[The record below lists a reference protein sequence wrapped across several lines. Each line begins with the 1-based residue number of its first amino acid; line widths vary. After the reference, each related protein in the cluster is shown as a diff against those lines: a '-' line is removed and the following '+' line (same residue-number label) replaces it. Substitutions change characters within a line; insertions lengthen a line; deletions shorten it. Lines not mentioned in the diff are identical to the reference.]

1 MKITEILKKIAK
13 GEELSAEEKD
23 FLAKYQEPADQS
35 EEISTLKNQLSTLT
49 AERDSLKTKAEE
61 EENKNLSDVQKL
73 QKEITSLQ
81 DQVKSLT
88 TERDSL
94 KQNAAENAFRY
105 GIEELARKHKCND
118 VEYLLFKAQ
127 GAKLDL
133 SKETKVTEFMESC
146 KKDSPKF
153 FDADV
158 NNGGG
163 GTPPQNNGAT
173 GADNQSRIDDL
184 LKKDTLTEKE
194 VAEVI
199 KLQDEI
205 NKEQPNT

>member
-1 MKITEILKKIAK
+1 MKLNEILKKIAK
-13 GEELSAEEKD
+13 GEELTDSEKE
-23 FLAKYQEPADQS
+23 FLNKYEEPADKS
-35 EEISTLKNQLSTLT
+35 EEIANLKDQLAAMTTERDTLKN
-49 AERDSLKTKAEE
+49 KADE

-73 QKEITSLQ
+73 QKDIANLQ
-81 DQVKSLT
+81 DQVKNLT

-94 KQNAAENAFRY
+94 KQTAAENAFRY

-133 SKETKVTEFMESC
+133 SKDAKVSEFMESF

-163 GTPPQNNGAT
+163 GTPPDAEGGNDNNS
-173 GADNQSRIDDL
+173 QSRIDEL
-184 LKKDTLTEKE
+184 LKKDSLSEKE

-199 KLQDEI
+199 KLQDEL
-205 NKEQPNT
+205 NNQA

>member
-1 MKITEILKKIAK
+1 MTTER
-13 GEELSAEEKD
+13 D
-23 FLAKYQEPADQS
+23 
-35 EEISTLKNQLSTLT
+35 TLKN
-49 AERDSLKTKAEE
+49 KADE

-73 QKEITSLQ
+73 QKDIANLQ
-81 DQVKSLT
+81 DQVKNLT

-94 KQNAAENAFRY
+94 KQTAAENAFRY

-133 SKETKVTEFMESC
+133 SKDAKVSEFMESF

-163 GTPPQNNGAT
+163 GTPPDAEGGNDNNS
-173 GADNQSRIDDL
+173 QSRIDEL
-184 LKKDTLTEKE
+184 LKKDSLSEKE

-199 KLQDEI
+199 KLHDEL
-205 NKEQPNT
+205 NNQA